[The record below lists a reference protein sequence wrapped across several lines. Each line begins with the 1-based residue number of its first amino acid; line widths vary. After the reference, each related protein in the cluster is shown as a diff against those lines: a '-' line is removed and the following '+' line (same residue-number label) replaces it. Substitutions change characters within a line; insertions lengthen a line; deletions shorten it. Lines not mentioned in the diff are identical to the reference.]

1 MPTETQKAA
10 SRANGAKS
18 RGPRTAQGKQWSS
31 RNPLQHGFRAQ
42 SLLITGEESENFHAL
57 RDQLFSEFSP
67 RTFFEARIVE
77 SAVLALWRLDR
88 LQEMEAA
95 STNHEILHQP
105 EGPTAL
111 RAARAFTKMADTSR
125 ILDFFHRYETR
136 FDRQFYRALTQL
148 SRLRLQPN
156 LFATLLDNVENAL
169 SENVNL
175 PSEPQ
180 ISLETLASPS
190 QVPRVPTPSNP
201 LPAAKKPSRQCNPS
215 LPDIIPGNQG

>member
-1 MPTETQKAA
+1 
-10 SRANGAKS
+10 
-18 RGPRTAQGKQWSS
+18 
-31 RNPLQHGFRAQ
+31 
-42 SLLITGEESENFHAL
+42 
-57 RDQLFSEFSP
+57 
-67 RTFFEARIVE
+67 
-77 SAVLALWRLDR
+77 
-88 LQEMEAA
+88 
-95 STNHEILHQP
+95 
-105 EGPTAL
+105 
-111 RAARAFTKMADTSR
+111 MADTSR
-125 ILDFFHRYETR
+125 ILDFFHHYETR

-201 LPAAKKPSRQCNPS
+201 LPAVKKTPPAMQSPPC
-215 LPDIIPGNQG
+215 